1 LRNVIYKF
9 NKKIIS
15 FFIIYFYIEI
25 NRIIYALI
33 YIKNYF
39 FKEVLFFK
47 LFKLINFM
55 KIASI
60 INSLKNLKV
69 NFKINKN
76 FNFFKFKNIFISF
89 ISSVMLIFSNNKLKN
104 KRLFIAVKIK
114 VLFNKLK
121 FFAIR

>member
-1 LRNVIYKF
+1 
-9 NKKIIS
+9 
-15 FFIIYFYIEI
+15 
-25 NRIIYALI
+25 
-33 YIKNYF
+33 
-39 FKEVLFFK
+39 
-47 LFKLINFM
+47 M